1 MPTSQQALE
10 DLADVTRLS
19 DGEPIVSEG
28 CFGWLHASWGDI
40 GVLICPGL
48 GQDGRNAY
56 RSLGVAADALAR
68 RGYPTLRLAY
78 PGTGDGEDL
87 DGREP
92 CAAWLGGI
100 TAAAERLR
108 ATGVRKIVFC
118 GVRLGALLACSVAAK
133 RDDVCGLVLL
143 EPVASGAAYLRQLRI
158 TGIVAR
164 NVPNAE
170 DLALEVDG
178 VPLPDR
184 QPSLLTGLD
193 LFSLHDVNVDQVL
206 VLTASP
212 RANAGRLADHLRLLG
227 STVTQAQVAPF
238 AEYGEDGSVHPDVD
252 LGPIHDWLSTMAP
265 PARRATAFP
274 PLPVAELVTAA
285 FVEQPIRF
293 GPRDRLF
300 GILCRPRQEVVP
312 GFVLMIGNEGAV
324 PHQGFARFHVM
335 LARRIAAAGFA
346 SLRFDF
352 AGLGDSRGT
361 TPGASSH
368 IYATDRVPDIAA
380 AIDALH
386 ALGYRHFTAGGLCSG
401 AFHAWQAAQ
410 GDDRIGALILLNPAT
425 FSWSRDQDFQEFV
438 SQQTRSVESYL
449 RTLRAGDGW
458 RRLWRGELK
467 LGLAA
472 RTIRSQVLRRAV
484 NGGRRV
490 AAMAGHSPGSRPSR
504 IMRGLGARGVR
515 VLLAVGS
522 LDGDHDVISSSFGNT
537 REDLLALADCVVREI
552 PGADHHLS
560 LLAMQEAAAC
570 VVLDFLDD
578 VIAVHG
584 SAPRIAGSVARKED
598 QTI

>member
-1 MPTSQQALE
+1 MPTSE
-10 DLADVTRLS
+10 RLS
-19 DGEPIVSEG
+19 EASADPTRASDGGPTVFEG

-78 PGTGDGEDL
+78 PGTGDGGDL

-92 CAAWLGGI
+92 CAAWLDGI
-100 TAAAERLR
+100 VAAAGRLR
-108 ATGVRKIVFC
+108 ATGVRKIVLC
-118 GVRLGALLACSVAAK
+118 GVRLGALLACSVAAG

-158 TGIVAR
+158 AGLVAR
-164 NVPNAE
+164 NVTEAE

-178 VPLPDR
+178 VPLSNR
-184 QPSLLTGLD
+184 QPSPLLGLE
-193 LFSLHDVNVDQVL
+193 LLSLHDVNVDQVL
-206 VLTASP
+206 ILTASP
-212 RANAGRLADHLRLLG
+212 RANAGKLADHLRRLG

-252 LGPIHDWLSTMAP
+252 LGPIHDWLSTVAP
-265 PARRATAFP
+265 PARRVAAFP
-274 PLPVAELVTAA
+274 PLPVAELATAA
-285 FVEQPIRF
+285 FVERPLRF

-324 PHQGFARFHVM
+324 PHQGFARFHVV
-335 LARRIAAAGFA
+335 LARRMAAAGFA

-352 AGLGDSRGT
+352 AGLGDSRDT
-361 TPGASSH
+361 AAGACSH

-386 ALGYRHFTAGGLCSG
+386 DLGYRRFAAGGLCSG

-410 GDDRIGALILLNPAT
+410 GDHRIGALVLLNPAT
-425 FSWSRDQDFQEFV
+425 FSWSRDQDFQQFV

-449 RTLRAGDGW
+449 RTLLAGDGW

-472 RTIRSQVLRRAV
+472 RTIRRQALRRAV

-504 IMRGLGARGVR
+504 ILRGLSARGVR

-522 LDGDHDVISSSFGNT
+522 LDGDHDVVSSSFGKT
-537 REDLLALADCVVREI
+537 RQDLMALADCVVRKI

-584 SAPRIAGSVARKED
+584 SAPRLAGSAASKED